1 MRIIADTAT
10 LLPPGEKT
18 TDGLTIIPV
27 SVAINGHTYRDY
39 SDISSAEFLEQIQHG
54 GIPTSSQPSFGDLLD
69 VMEEADEDLLVLTVA
84 DGLSGGF
91 QSALSARNL
100 SKHPERIHI
109 LDSKSLGGPL
119 RYLAQKAVILKEKGL
134 SICQVKDQLQ
144 SCIDSSISY
153 VIPEDFDFLKRSGRL
168 TSFTAKVGSALK
180 LLPILTQTEDRKRI
194 CPVGIR
200 RGWKSAVNTVL
211 QQIET
216 RNIGA
221 DHLISICHAGV
232 PQRAQQVLRQVH
244 ERFASTEI
252 EMLELSPALIAH
264 GGPGCIVIQSIHK

>member
-1 MRIIADTAT
+1 MKIIADTAT

-54 GIPTSSQPSFGDLLD
+54 GIPTSSQPSFGDLLE

-109 LDSKSLGGPL
+109 MDSKSLGGPL
-119 RYLAQKAVILKEKGL
+119 RYLAQKAVILKKKGL

-200 RGWKSAVNTVL
+200 RGWKSAVNAVL